1 MKGFINEFK
10 TFALRGNVM
19 DLAVGVI
26 IGGAFGKIVSS
37 LVDHVFT
44 PIIAAVTS
52 GKQFQDSFQI
62 PLGTG
67 DEAATIQLG
76 AFLQTTIDFLL
87 IAFCVFV
94 MVKLINKAQ
103 DALDGDDPPETVPK
117 KVPEDVQL
125 LREIRDALQADKR
138 AE

>member
-10 TFALRGNVM
+10 AFAMRGNVM

-37 LVDHVFT
+37 LVDNIFT

-52 GKQFQDSFQI
+52 GKSFDDSFKI

-67 DEAATIQLG
+67 PEPATIQLG
-76 AFLQTTIDFLL
+76 AFLQSTIDFF
-87 IAFCVFV
+87 IVAFCVFL
-94 MVKLINKAQ
+94 MVKVINKARET
-103 DALDGDDPPETVPK
+103 LDIEAETAAK

-125 LREIRDALQADKR
+125 LREIRDALKKN
-138 AE
+138 ET